1 MYLGRDG
8 DKILRKKNEVVIGS
22 VNYVNREN
30 KRTSKSFYLV
40 YNFFIIIIEVLNK
53 STLGHFIGWFI
64 KKMIVGL

>member
-30 KRTSKSFYLV
+30 KRTSKNFYLA
-40 YNFFIIIIEVLNK
+40 YNFFIMIIEVLNK

-64 KKMIVGL
+64 KNMMICL